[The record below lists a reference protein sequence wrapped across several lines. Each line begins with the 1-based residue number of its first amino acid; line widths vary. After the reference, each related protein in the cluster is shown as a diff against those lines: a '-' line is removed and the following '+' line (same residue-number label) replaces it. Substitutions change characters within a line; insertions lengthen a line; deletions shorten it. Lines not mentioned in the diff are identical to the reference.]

1 MITWCAGGHSVTS
14 WCTAECMCSEGKKE
28 QQGLPLAILIDVDVC
43 LSLSCCYASKVHADP
58 SL

>member
-1 MITWCAGGHSVTS
+1 MYVFLLNTYIQP
-14 WCTAECMCSEGKKE
+14 KE